1 MTTKTAFRI
10 ENGVK
15 FVKMRGY
22 LLIKS
27 IVNALNANAK
37 EFTLGLFVLFG
48 DAMRPSPN

>member
-15 FVKMRGY
+15 FVKIRGY

-27 IVNALNANAK
+27 VANANAK
-37 EFTLGLFVLFG
+37 EFTWDFLCFL
-48 DAMRPSPN
+48 AMP

>member
-15 FVKMRGY
+15 YVKMRGY

-27 IVNALNANAK
+27 VANANAYDR
-37 EFTLGLFVLFG
+37 GFVLFG